1 MKVLAKTNRGLVH
14 LQLFRPSVI
23 RGPCPIIQILTSK
36 IDIFFRGF
44 KTTGPFVTMIY
55 RMVAN
60 DLFRF
65 CIVFF
70 IFVMGFGQC
79 NMIFLIIN
87 LRSGWNFEKSNILF
101 TFFLAFYIIF
111 MSYIPE
117 DDEEND
123 SGIHMMPT
131 ISEAILNVFMIS
143 LGNFGDI
150 WDALAA
156 TNHQTIG
163 EVKTLY
169 NKPLVRVICFD
180 DLE

>member
-1 MKVLAKTNRGLVH
+1 
-14 LQLFRPSVI
+14 
-23 RGPCPIIQILTSK
+23 
-36 IDIFFRGF
+36 
-44 KTTGPFVTMIY
+44 
-55 RMVAN
+55 
-60 DLFRF
+60 
-65 CIVFF
+65 
-70 IFVMGFGQC
+70 
-79 NMIFLIIN
+79 
-87 LRSGWNFEKSNILF
+87 
-101 TFFLAFYIIF
+101 

-123 SGIHMMPT
+123 SGNHMMPT

-169 NKPLVRVICFD
+169 KGTSINDVPRFLAIFDLPTSSCGRVVRDF
-180 DLE
+180 ESEAKTRWNFQFR

>member
-1 MKVLAKTNRGLVH
+1 
-14 LQLFRPSVI
+14 
-23 RGPCPIIQILTSK
+23 
-36 IDIFFRGF
+36 
-44 KTTGPFVTMIY
+44 
-55 RMVAN
+55 
-60 DLFRF
+60 
-65 CIVFF
+65 
-70 IFVMGFGQC
+70 
-79 NMIFLIIN
+79 
-87 LRSGWNFEKSNILF
+87 
-101 TFFLAFYIIF
+101 

-123 SGIHMMPT
+123 SGNHMMPT

-169 NKPLVRVICFD
+169 KGTSINDVPRFLAIFDLPTSSCGRVVRDF
-180 DLE
+180 ESKAKTRWNFQFRY

>member
-1 MKVLAKTNRGLVH
+1 
-14 LQLFRPSVI
+14 
-23 RGPCPIIQILTSK
+23 
-36 IDIFFRGF
+36 
-44 KTTGPFVTMIY
+44 
-55 RMVAN
+55 
-60 DLFRF
+60 
-65 CIVFF
+65 
-70 IFVMGFGQC
+70 
-79 NMIFLIIN
+79 
-87 LRSGWNFEKSNILF
+87 
-101 TFFLAFYIIF
+101 

-123 SGIHMMPT
+123 SGNHMMPT

-169 NKPLVRVICFD
+169 KGTSINDVPRLMAIFDLPTYLVLLYNVQFWRLSWTPLPTLV
-180 DLE
+180 

>member
-1 MKVLAKTNRGLVH
+1 M
-14 LQLFRPSVI
+14 LF
-23 RGPCPIIQILTSK
+23 LL
-36 IDIFFRGF
+36 FF
-44 KTTGPFVTMIY
+44 
-55 RMVAN
+55 
-60 DLFRF
+60 
-65 CIVFF
+65 
-70 IFVMGFGQC
+70 
-79 NMIFLIIN
+79 
-87 LRSGWNFEKSNILF
+87 S
-101 TFFLAFYIIF
+101 AFYIIF

-123 SGIHMMPT
+123 SGNHMMPT

-169 NKPLVRVICFD
+169 NKSLVRVI
-180 DLE
+180 

>member
-1 MKVLAKTNRGLVH
+1 
-14 LQLFRPSVI
+14 
-23 RGPCPIIQILTSK
+23 
-36 IDIFFRGF
+36 
-44 KTTGPFVTMIY
+44 
-55 RMVAN
+55 
-60 DLFRF
+60 
-65 CIVFF
+65 
-70 IFVMGFGQC
+70 
-79 NMIFLIIN
+79 
-87 LRSGWNFEKSNILF
+87 
-101 TFFLAFYIIF
+101 

-123 SGIHMMPT
+123 SGNHMMPT

-169 NKPLVRVICFD
+169 NGTSINDLLRFLAILTYLPTLSFSITSNWISWTPLPTLILDVINGRP
-180 DLE
+180 LPYP

>member
-1 MKVLAKTNRGLVH
+1 
-14 LQLFRPSVI
+14 
-23 RGPCPIIQILTSK
+23 
-36 IDIFFRGF
+36 
-44 KTTGPFVTMIY
+44 
-55 RMVAN
+55 
-60 DLFRF
+60 
-65 CIVFF
+65 
-70 IFVMGFGQC
+70 
-79 NMIFLIIN
+79 
-87 LRSGWNFEKSNILF
+87 
-101 TFFLAFYIIF
+101 

-123 SGIHMMPT
+123 SGNHMMPT

-169 NKPLVRVICFD
+169 KGTSNHVGARHRRKPLGRRKGFNIFINAAFTKIRAFVCGQVLSNYFYYYMSYQKLGFCMRCTNFVQIFQ
-180 DLE
+180 LLRIYQK